1 MTDVRV
7 DALESSGLEA
17 EGSSRARLIDMVR
30 GLPSWTVALMG
41 VLVIVAV
48 WWVVALWFS
57 PSGTGSVPAPPNV
70 LVHLVQDLGSG
81 VTWTAIGETAA
92 SAGIGYVWGNLIALL
107 LAFIVLLLPVTES
120 LATQLAVVASCVP
133 LTAIGPIVALM
144 TQAGSRTTS
153 IFLAALS
160 VIFTT
165 TVGALLGLRSASST
179 QLDVISAYGGS
190 RFTQLRK
197 VRLIAAAPSLLA
209 AFKIAAPAA
218 FLGAVLGEY
227 FLIGVDSGLGLQ
239 LLAASATNTSLQI
252 WSIALSSA
260 GIAGLAYFLIG
271 LIGRLLTPWSNDGTE
286 QGTV

>member
-1 MTDVRV
+1 MTDVRL
-7 DALESSGLEA
+7 DAVESSGLQA
-17 EGSSRARLIDMVR
+17 EGAARARLVDSVR
-30 GLPSWTVALMG
+30 GLPSWAVAGAG
-41 VLVIVAV
+41 VVVIVVV
-48 WWVVALWFS
+48 WQLVSLSFS
-57 PSGTGSVPAPPNV
+57 PAGDGSVPAPWRV
-70 LVHLVQDLGSG
+70 VVTLVQDLGTG
-81 VTWTAIGETAA
+81 VTWNAIAQTSA
-92 SAGIGYVWGNLIALL
+92 SAGLGYLWGNLIALA
-107 LAFIVLLLPVTES
+107 LAFVVLLLPFSES

-144 TQAGSRTTS
+144 SPAQSRITS
-153 IFLAALS
+153 VFLAALS

-165 TVGALLGLRSASST
+165 TVGALLGLRSASAT
-179 QLDVISAYGGS
+179 QLDVVRAYGGS
-190 RFTQLRK
+190 RLTELRK

-252 WSIALSSA
+252 WAIALISA

-271 LIGRLLTPWSNDGTE
+271 LIGRLLTPWSSDGA
-286 QGTV
+286 GKGMA

>member
-1 MTDVRV
+1 VTDVRL
-7 DALESSGLEA
+7 DAVESSGLQTP
-17 EGSSRARLIDMVR
+17 RAGLVDSIR
-30 GLPSWTVALMG
+30 GLPSWLVAG
-41 VLVIVAV
+41 IGVAVIVLV
-48 WWVVALWFS
+48 WWLVSLSFS
-57 PSGTGSVPAPPNV
+57 PSGTGSVPSPW
-70 LVHLVQDLGSG
+70 LVVVNLVQSLGTG
-81 VTWTAIGETAA
+81 VTWNAIAQTSA
-92 SAGIGYVWGNLIALL
+92 SAGLGYLWGNLIALA
-107 LAFIVLLLPVTES
+107 LAFIVLIVPVSES
-120 LATQLAVVASCVP
+120 LATQLAVVASCIP

-144 TQAGSRTTS
+144 SPASSRVTS

-179 QLDVISAYGGS
+179 QLDVIKAYGGS
-190 RFTQLRK
+190 RLTQLRK
-197 VRLIAAAPSLLA
+197 VRLIAATPSLLA

-252 WSIALSSA
+252 WSIALISA

-271 LIGRLLTPWSNDGTE
+271 LIGRLLTPWSSDGS
-286 QGTV
+286 GKGMA

>member
-1 MTDVRV
+1 VTEVRL
-7 DALESSGLEA
+7 DAVESSGLQTPRT
-17 EGSSRARLIDMVR
+17 GLVDSIR
-30 GLPSWTVALMG
+30 GLPSWVVAGIG
-41 VLVIVAV
+41 VAVIVVV
-48 WWVVALWFS
+48 WWLVSLSFS
-57 PSGTGSVPAPPNV
+57 PSGTGSVPSPW
-70 LVHLVQDLGSG
+70 LVVVNLVQSLGTG
-81 VTWTAIGETAA
+81 VTWNAIAQTSA
-92 SAGIGYVWGNLIALL
+92 SAGLGYLWGNLIALL
-107 LAFIVLLLPVTES
+107 LAFIVLILPASES
-120 LATQLAVVASCVP
+120 LATQLAVVASCIP

-144 TQAGSRTTS
+144 SPASSRVTS

-179 QLDVISAYGGS
+179 QLDVIKAYGGS
-190 RFTQLRK
+190 RLTQLRK
-197 VRLIAAAPSLLA
+197 VRLIAATPSLLA

-252 WSIALSSA
+252 WSIALISA

-271 LIGRLLTPWSNDGTE
+271 LLGRLLTPWSSDGS
-286 QGTV
+286 GKGMS